1 MNIFKKLLK
10 IGQAEIHALV
20 VKMENPITL
29 IEQGIRDLQEQ
40 MALTKEQYAQVR
52 AVAIRTENILNEK
65 MLLADEYEQ
74 KAKRVLE
81 KVKDKEIESAKA
93 DRLALEALTLKK
105 ELIAEAKELRTQ
117 IIDNEHEIKE
127 INNKF
132 EVLRFNISKWEKEL
146 ITLKTK
152 KKIADVSLLANK
164 QMSNIDSNSTIEM
177 LERLK
182 NKAKDEQALAQAYG
196 ELAKDELDEALDNA
210 SQDKDDINNE
220 LDLLKQNLG
229 IK

>member
-117 IIDNEHEIKE
+117 IIDNEYEIKE

-182 NKAKDEQALAQAYG
+182 NKAKDEQALAQAYA

>member
-117 IIDNEHEIKE
+117 IIDNEYEIKE

>member
-117 IIDNEHEIKE
+117 IIDNEYEIKE

-132 EVLRFNISKWEKEL
+132 EVLRFNISK
-146 ITLKTK
+146 
-152 KKIADVSLLANK
+152 
-164 QMSNIDSNSTIEM
+164 
-177 LERLK
+177 
-182 NKAKDEQALAQAYG
+182 
-196 ELAKDELDEALDNA
+196 
-210 SQDKDDINNE
+210 
-220 LDLLKQNLG
+220 
-229 IK
+229 